1 MTSHMQNNQD
11 KNKSQ
16 AGVSLMLAVL
26 VLAGITAIAF
36 SVAAIVF
43 TEIRSSGDLLRTEPA
58 LYAVQSVTEEA
69 FYSTTRDVTNFPFS
83 TSINNVTL
91 TTAQRSF
98 DPSPQAYV
106 VYYNTDT
113 KFSLA
118 DSANPFRN
126 AYTTVKID
134 YVSPISG
141 VTVNVDVYQYQDTG
155 NNGVVDTRQL
165 TTLSPS
171 WTINF
176 ANYSNA
182 ANSEFE
188 IVLNTSSPN
197 NSTVLITSARN
208 GTPPSG
214 LPLIGR
220 AAYDVTAS
228 YLGLTRKY
236 TVSVPTNNGPSGG
249 PGSGD
254 GKDEGGGKEGA
265 GFGVTEGA
273 IEGF

>member
-1 MTSHMQNNQD
+1 
-11 KNKSQ
+11 
-16 AGVSLMLAVL
+16 MLAVL

-36 SVAAIVF
+36 SMAAIVF

-69 FYSTTRDVTNFPFS
+69 FYSTTRDIVNFPFS

-91 TTAQRSF
+91 TTAQRNF
-98 DPSPQAYV
+98 DPSPQAYA
-106 VYYNTDT
+106 VYYNSET

-126 AYTTVKID
+126 AYTTIKID
-134 YVSPISG
+134 YINPISG
-141 VTVNVDVYQYQDTG
+141 MSVNVDLYQYQDNGST
-155 NNGVVDTRQL
+155 GVVDNRQL
-165 TTLSPS
+165 TTLNPS

-176 ANYSNA
+176 ANYSNS

-188 IVLNTSSPN
+188 IVLNTDNPN
-197 NSTVLITSARN
+197 NSNVLITSARN
-208 GTPPSG
+208 GTPSSG

-254 GKDEGGGKEGA
+254 GKDTGGKEGA